1 MVYASKKA
9 NYSTLKLASFF
20 EGVPQTSNIMRDWH
34 VHTASSICEWRDS
47 SSTLHCSDLV
57 TLQN

>member
-1 MVYASKKA
+1 MQAKSKLLGIK
-9 NYSTLKLASFF
+9 TGLLF
-20 EGVPQTSNIMRDWH
+20 EGVPQTSNIVRDWH
-34 VHTASSICEWRDS
+34 VHTASSTCEWCDS

>member
-1 MVYASKKA
+1 MQTK
-9 NYSTLKLASFF
+9 NKLLGIKTGLLF
-20 EGVPQTSNIMRDWH
+20 EGVPQTSNIVRDWH
-34 VHTASSICEWRDS
+34 VHTASSTCEWCDS